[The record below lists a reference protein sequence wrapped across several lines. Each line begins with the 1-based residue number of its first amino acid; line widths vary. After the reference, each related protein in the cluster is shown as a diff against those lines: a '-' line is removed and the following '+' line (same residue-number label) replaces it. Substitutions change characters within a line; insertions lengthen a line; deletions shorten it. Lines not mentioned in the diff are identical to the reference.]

1 MSYNK
6 TLHPMRCLALAAV
19 ALAPR
24 LLTAGLTEDWQVCQ
38 RQVLNHP
45 GARNSIDPSAQYCV
59 GLGYMTGFFG
69 RKDPATAATY
79 YRRAADQNHPGAQT
93 ALGYA
98 YEKGYGVPPNPAA
111 ALSWYRKAAAQ
122 GHADGYFNLGRLYEH
137 GVGTPANKPEAL
149 KYYHLAA
156 DAGSEEAKRQLVLE
170 ANSQHVWPGQ
180 QFDDE
185 GLKQYRAKNYGAAF
199 ASFQKAAQIGN
210 PSGQLHLGVMYEF
223 GQGVAVNYAEAFRLY
238 TKSANAG
245 NSGAQK
251 TLGLLYEE
259 GKGTSE
265 NWAEA
270 LKWYQ
275 KSADQHNAD
284 GEFALG
290 RMYEFG
296 MAVPQNRAT
305 AIAWFQKAGAQGN
318 SQAAYFAR
326 WLSDP
331 TNNIGFRNDRER
343 DLVIAGKLRFGAG
356 SDDPAGIAFR
366 NSGERLS
373 WLNGLRQR
381 IDQSE
386 AMTMW
391 TIRKNEYDRCRN
403 NGGSNCHPP
412 GPPPR

>member
-1 MSYNK
+1 MQ
-6 TLHPMRCLALAAV
+6 TLRYRIGWFVLAV
-19 ALAPR
+19 APGVLS
-24 LLTAGLTEDWQVCQ
+24 AGLTDDWQTCQ

-45 GARNSIDPSAQYCV
+45 GAQNSTQPAAQYCV

-69 RKDPATAATY
+69 RKDTALAAAY
-79 YRRAADQNHPGAQT
+79 YRKAAAQNHPGAET

-98 YEKGYGVPPNPAA
+98 YEKGYGVPKDPAS
-111 ALSWYRKAAAQ
+111 ALNWYRKAAAQ
-122 GHADGYFNLGRLYEH
+122 GSADGYFNLGRLYEH
-137 GVGTPANKPEAL
+137 GIGTAPNKPEAM

-156 DAGSEEAKRQLVLE
+156 DAGSEEAKRQLVIE
-170 ANSQHVWPGQ
+170 GNRVWPGQ

-185 GLKQYRAKNYGAAF
+185 GTKQYQAKNYAGAF
-199 ASFQKAAQIGN
+199 ASFQKAAQMGN
-210 PSGQLHLGVMYEF
+210 PQGQLHLGVLYEF
-223 GQGVAVNYAEAFRLY
+223 GQGVAVNYGEAFRLY
-238 TKSANAG
+238 TQAANAG

-259 GKGTSE
+259 GKGTPE

-275 KSADQHNAD
+275 KSADQYNAD

-305 AIAWFQKAGAQGN
+305 AIAWFRKSGAQGN

-331 TNNIGFRNDRER
+331 TNNIGFRNDQEHN
-343 DLVIAGKLRFGAG
+343 LVIAGKLRFGAG

-366 NSGERLS
+366 NSAERLS

-391 TIRKNEYDRCRN
+391 TIRKNEYDQCRN

-412 GPPPR
+412 GPRPR